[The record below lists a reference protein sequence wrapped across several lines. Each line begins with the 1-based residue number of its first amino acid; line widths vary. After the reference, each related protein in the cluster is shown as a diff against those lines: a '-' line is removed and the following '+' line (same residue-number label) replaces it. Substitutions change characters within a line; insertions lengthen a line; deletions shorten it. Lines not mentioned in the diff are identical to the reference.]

1 MEEKVGMNFVS
12 NLREITNFYDDELSS
27 NKLIPTTK
35 KDAFYL
41 MSASILLISGIVLL
55 FVTLATLKISL
66 SILAIVAEATSL
78 GFVNLAIKSRNQ
90 SVRLHFGNGE
100 KQQYLSLAN
109 KKPIEYER
117 NILFA
122 YRTDRIARKM
132 NEMGIN
138 RAEYITAMVGHLETL
153 SQNTKNK
160 KWLPIG
166 IIGLFLI
173 ALWTEFVG
181 MYLSNLSSVVVLI
194 LLGLVISC
202 VVVILNITIRMF
214 LWSEAERHQEIS
226 TILKVIIASRA

>member
-12 NLREITNFYDDELSS
+12 NLSEITNFYNDELSS
-27 NKLIPTTK
+27 NKLIPPTK
-35 KDAFYL
+35 KHAFYL
-41 MSASILLISGIVLL
+41 ISASILLISGIVLL
-55 FVTLATLKISL
+55 FVTLSTLKITP

-78 GFVNLAIKSRNQ
+78 FFVQLAIKSRIQ

-109 KKPIEYER
+109 KKPIEYES

-122 YRTDRIARKM
+122 YRTDRIARKL
-132 NEMGIN
+132 NEMGIDRVEN
-138 RAEYITAMVGHLETL
+138 ITAMIGYLETL

-173 ALWTEFVG
+173 PLWTEFVG
-181 MYLSNLSSVVVLI
+181 KYLSNVSSVAFLVC
-194 LLGLVISC
+194 LGLIISC
-202 VVVILNITIRMF
+202 SVVILNFTIRKF

-226 TILKVIIASRA
+226 TILKVIIAPIS